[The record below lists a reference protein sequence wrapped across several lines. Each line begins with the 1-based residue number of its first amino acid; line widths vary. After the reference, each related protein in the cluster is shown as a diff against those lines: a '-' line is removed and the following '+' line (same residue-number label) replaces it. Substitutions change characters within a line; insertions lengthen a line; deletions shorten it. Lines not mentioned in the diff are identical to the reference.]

1 MSEIVSST
9 EVIQSYVERITESL
23 RESVEKIL
31 NTSQL
36 LVESED
42 NLTEI
47 EFVDL
52 VSLLPISQSTI
63 SKLLLI
69 GRNKYLPTKT
79 NSLPPH
85 WTTIYEIS
93 QLEETEFDDGVRE
106 GFINPSSTKRDID
119 LFRSRFTT
127 NDDDTNDDDTNDD
140 DTNVSTLGTIA
151 IPSSFDLNKLDELM
165 NEVRELESRY
175 GVEFKS
181 DKSKRGLI
189 GIRRKKLSTNLTVEL
204 ERRRSMYNKLDFN
217 FDQIQTLEDTFN
229 QLRGKL
235 DYHKNSDGS
244 FSYNDVRNPNHP
256 YHGWT
261 STDLYR
267 FCRENMILSRYT
279 QMKEIDKEGY
289 IKSLVKIHCEGDS
302 GKRSDVKKKLQ
313 RLFVRGNE
321 ESKKWS
327 EWGLKTIIEGDD

>member
-1 MSEIVSST
+1 MSEIVSSSQ
-9 EVIQSYVERITESL
+9 VIQSYVERITESW
-23 RESVEKIL
+23 RESVEMIL

-42 NLTEI
+42 TLTES
-47 EFVDL
+47 EFIDL

-69 GRNKYLPTKT
+69 GRNEYLPKKTK
-79 NSLPPH
+79 SLPPH

-93 QLEETEFDDGVRE
+93 QMKESEFDDGVRE

-119 LFRSRFTT
+119 LFRSRNDSNDSNKTT
-127 NDDDTNDDDTNDD
+127 SENESG
-140 DTNVSTLGTIA
+140 VSTLGTID
-151 IPSSFDLNKLDELM
+151 IPSSFDLDTLDELM

-175 GVEFKS
+175 GVEFRS
-181 DKSKRGLI
+181 DKTKKGLI
-189 GIRRKKLSTNLTVEL
+189 GIRRKKLSSELTIEL
-204 ERRRSMYNKLDFN
+204 EKRRSMYNRLDFD

-235 DYHKNSDGS
+235 DYHKNSDGT
-244 FSYNDVRNPNHP
+244 FSTNDIRNPNHP

-261 STDLYR
+261 SKDLYS

-289 IKSLVKIHCEGDS
+289 IKSLVKTHCEGDS
-302 GKRSDVKKKLQ
+302 GRRSDVKKKLQ
-313 RLFVRGNE
+313 RLSVRGNE